1 MRISDWSSDVCSSDL
16 VTVERKEAP
25 AVTLRLAKLDGEEDY
40 LLASSTQNYLFR
52 AAKYAVQPLVDA
64 KREGLVKAAQAKPK
78 STIQEKQGGGK
89 QAGEDRSRDHGYGKE
104 SDRQR
109 HNRGASELKK
119 K

>member
-40 LLASSTQNYLFR
+40 LLASSTQNYLLR
-52 AAKYAVQPLVDA
+52 AAKYAVQPLVAA

-78 STIQEKQGGGK
+78 ASIPEKPGGGT
-89 QAGEDRSRDHGYGKE
+89 QAGEEAAHHSGTGK
-104 SDRQR
+104 
-109 HNRGASELKK
+109 K
-119 K
+119 

>member
-78 STIQEKQGGGK
+78 SSISEKQGGGT
-89 QAGEDRSRDHGYGKE
+89 QAGEEAADKDGSG
-104 SDRQR
+104 
-109 HNRGASELKK
+109 
-119 K
+119 